1 MRKRTK
7 KEFVNYNDYQDRPF
21 GLKWGTA
28 FALAE
33 LTQVIQQTKSSAL
46 KEVVEL
52 PIMSRIEIDKVLQ
65 LAFLKAKRVSIQLND
80 RDKNDMLLDSIVGT
94 FEGIADEEYLY
105 LEARAIAWDRIRN
118 VRIKD

>member
-7 KEFVNYNDYQDRPF
+7 KEFINYNDYQDRPF